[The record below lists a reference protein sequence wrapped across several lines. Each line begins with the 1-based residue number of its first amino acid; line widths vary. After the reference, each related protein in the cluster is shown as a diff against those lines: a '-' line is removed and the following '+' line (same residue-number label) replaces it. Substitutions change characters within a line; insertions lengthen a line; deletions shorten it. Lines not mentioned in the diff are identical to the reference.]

1 MEARHRCFSVIKL
14 HESSIVHHPFK
25 SLVVLLSVAGQHDI
39 AASPHVEMINRKFVL
54 QVTES
59 AKKKKKKKKQK
70 DGDAS
75 E

>member
-1 MEARHRCFSVIKL
+1 MVTGVFFFFLGYDIINS
-14 HESSIVHHPFK
+14 ES
-25 SLVVLLSVAGQHDI
+25 HDI
-39 AASPHVEMINRKFVL
+39 CLL
-54 QVTES
+54 QVVES

>member
-1 MEARHRCFSVIKL
+1 M
-14 HESSIVHHPFK
+14 
-25 SLVVLLSVAGQHDI
+25 SVASQHDI
-39 AASPHVEMINRKFVL
+39 AASPHVEMINRKLVL